1 VLATV
6 IEGRRTHSMVT
17 MADSIQHVLVDHS
30 SQQVAGDMA

>member
-1 VLATV
+1 
-6 IEGRRTHSMVT
+6 MVT